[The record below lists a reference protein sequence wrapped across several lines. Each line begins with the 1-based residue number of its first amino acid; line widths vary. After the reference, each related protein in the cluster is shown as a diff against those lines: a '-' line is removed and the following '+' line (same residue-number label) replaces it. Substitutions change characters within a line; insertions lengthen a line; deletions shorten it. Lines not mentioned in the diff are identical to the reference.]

1 MRPMRIRWLGPERRR
16 QLLDVLQTQVRC
28 WAEEWSVAP
37 DAFKVELPDD
47 NRIPNGIG
55 WRWQRASGA
64 AGALHLGLPLPM
76 LDALGG
82 LLAQAA
88 VEDRL
93 GLGRRV
99 AERALRSLAARL
111 VGNDTDALVASEMPS
126 ASVREARFGGLCLH
140 LAGKGFHAVLWL
152 DSDVCDALY
161 PPSHRDQG
169 PLHQKAAA
177 LGPETMTLDVVVDLG
192 SATVNDTSGLR
203 VGEVLVSRTPLKS
216 PFHLVA
222 ADGRRIACGSP
233 CKNGNSLAVQI
244 ESA

>member
-28 WAEEWSVAP
+28 WAEEWSIAP
-37 DAFKVELPDD
+37 DGFKVELPDD

-55 WRWQRASGA
+55 WRWQRADSA
-64 AGALHLGLPLPM
+64 AGALHLGLPLPI

-82 LLAQAA
+82 LLAQTAI
-88 VEDRL
+88 EDRL

-99 AERALRSLAARL
+99 AEHALQSLVARL
-111 VGNDTDALVASEMPS
+111 AGDGTIVLVASDMPS
-126 ASVREARFGGLCLH
+126 ASAREARFGGLCIH

-152 DSDVCDALY
+152 DSGVCDALC
-161 PPSHRDQG
+161 PPPHRDQV

-192 SATVNDTSGLR
+192 SATVNDTNGLR

-216 PFHLVA
+216 LFHLVA
-222 ADGRRIACGSP
+222 PDGRRIACGSP
-233 CKNGNSLAVQI
+233 CKNGDSLAVQI